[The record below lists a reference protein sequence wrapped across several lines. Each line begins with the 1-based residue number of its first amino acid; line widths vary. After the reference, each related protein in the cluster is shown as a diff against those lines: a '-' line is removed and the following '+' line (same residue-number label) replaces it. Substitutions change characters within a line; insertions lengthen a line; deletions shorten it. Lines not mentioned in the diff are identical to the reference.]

1 MKTMKKVISA
11 VLALSALLSL
21 CALTGCA
28 KKDAPK
34 EMKMVW
40 YFPAAHAYGDEVSG
54 YVEQFSK
61 DYGVEVKLMTGAD
74 WEQSTQDTNLRTL
87 VADGYNAISIYPTT
101 DGAAGLY
108 EELEQQGVNIVGYG
122 ASTSEEKEMFCVATD
137 VEAAAYTACEEV
149 IKAMGGQGGILNVL
163 EVLTDTNTLKR
174 QKGVND
180 CIAANDGVELVQEV
194 AGINSIDEGVE
205 KISSALTANVESING
220 IVCTGNIASAAAV
233 QVLDDYYAR
242 NPDADPIYL
251 VCIDT
256 PDDVMAGIESGV
268 VYGTIAQNTFA
279 HGYIPCVILNMMG
292 TEGYKKVDGTFFIDS
307 GCVLVTKDNMET
319 FSDDLKKVTD
329 QIIAD
334 LPSKYLTK

>member
-1 MKTMKKVISA
+1 MKKVLSI
-11 VLALSALLSL
+11 VLAVAILASL
-21 CALTGCA
+21 CLLAGCG
-28 KKDAPK
+28 KKDEAK

-54 YVEQFSK
+54 YVEQFIEEK
-61 DYGVEVKLMTGAD
+61 GIDVKIMIGAD
-74 WEQSTQDTNLRTL
+74 WEQATQDTNLRTL
-87 VADGYNAISIYPTT
+87 VADGYNAISVYPSS

-108 EELEQQGVNIVGYG
+108 EELQQQGVNIVGYG
-122 ASTSEEKEMFCVATD
+122 AGTSEATEQFVVATD
-137 VEAAAYTACEEV
+137 VEAAAYQACEEV

-194 AGINSIDEGVE
+194 AGITNIDEGVE
-205 KISSALTANVESING
+205 KISSALTANADTING
-220 IVCTGNIASAAAV
+220 MVCTGNIASSAAV

-251 VCIDT
+251 VTIDT
-256 PDDVMAGIESGV
+256 PEDVMAGIESGI

-279 HGYIPCVILNMMG
+279 HGYIPCEILRLMG
-292 TEGYKKVDGTFFIDS
+292 QEGYKKVDGTYFIDS
-307 GCVLVTKDNMET
+307 GCVLVTKDNMDT
-319 FSDDLKKVTD
+319 FSDDLMAVTD
-329 QIIAD
+329 QIIED
-334 LPSKYLTK
+334 LTTTYLTK